1 VFASVDFL
9 PDFEHLFYA
18 FRRHVLY
25 GTHHIDVAALDIKV
39 LVLELVE
46 PIQHNLLIFVQLV
59 DLLPLEPQL
68 VDQFGDGDLIGFKF
82 LFQSLLFVFV
92 PLDHFLVGFVLVD
105 VVFQL

>member
-1 VFASVDFL
+1 M
-9 PDFEHLFYA
+9 
-18 FRRHVLY
+18 
-25 GTHHIDVAALDIKV
+25 DIKV

-46 PIQHNLLIFVQLV
+46 PIQHDLLIFVQLV
-59 DLLPLEPQL
+59 DLLPLEPQF